1 MALAALP
8 LLLLLPWLAAGE
20 WELRLGRCPEGGALL
35 LDLSLGPEWRC
46 DVDEARTSPPLRGAL
61 ELGRGGRLR
70 VAKGGREECGEAWA
84 NGPLALHLRLSSP
97 SAGGALFWLR
107 LPAFQHGCPPIR
119 RRKRTPR
126 LFVGLTPPLANW
138 LCSPAASLH
147 PQAALRA
154 WTSFPRCRCSNGV
167 SFSCNGETRNGSTC
181 QPPSGPHSHLQ
192 LLCRL
197 RKTSGVVLLDLK
209 EGPEGNKRE
218 VAVSAEVSFPQKWD
232 SWHRDLQRIRSVIT
246 PSQFKLSNY
255 KVSITEKQPTGTLV
269 SSPRRWDSRHQ
280 GLRRIRSVNTPLQF
294 RLTNDQVSIAKNEP
308 ARTLVSPQG
317 WGFWHRGLQ
326 GMQTV
331 NTLPQFKL
339 TNYQVSIAE
348 NEPAGTVVSSPQRWD
363 SRHQGPRWMRS
374 VNTPPQF
381 KLTNYQVSIPENQPS
396 GTVVIALEAHD
407 PDEGEAGHLVYSIEA
422 FFDKRSNDYFSINA
436 GTGVVTTTRS
446 LDRETKDT
454 HVLQVTATDQ
464 GAPRHRSATTFL
476 TVTVSDTNDHGPVFE
491 QPEYRENIRENLEV
505 GYEVLTI
512 RATDKDAPDNANLLY
527 RILEPGAGEGVFE
540 IDPHSGV
547 VRTCAPVD
555 REEVSEYHLV
565 VEANDQGKDP
575 GPRSAT
581 VTVHI
586 SVEDENDNSPQ
597 FSEKRYQVQIPED
610 TPINNQVLQVQATD
624 RDRGSNAQVHYSIVS
639 GNLKGQFY
647 IHSFSGSIDLIN
659 PLDYETIR
667 EYTLRIKAQDGGRPP
682 QINSSGMVSIQV
694 LDVNDNAPIF
704 VSTPFQATVLENV
717 PVGYSVLHIQA
728 VDADSG
734 DNARLEYKLIE
745 VAHPSSLVATV
756 GDMSFPFQINNSTG
770 WITVSV
776 ELDRET
782 VENYHFGVEA
792 RDHGI
797 PVMTSSASVSITVL
811 DVNDNSP
818 TFTEKVY
825 QLRLNE
831 DAVVGSSVLTLTA
844 VDKDVNSVVTY
855 QITSGNTRNRFAI
868 TSQSAGGLIT
878 LALPLDYKQE
888 RQYVLT
894 VTASDGTLF
903 DTVQVHIN
911 VTDANTH
918 RPVFQSSHYT
928 VSVSEDK
935 PVGTSIVTI
944 VATDEDTG
952 ENARITYVLEDNIPQ
967 FRIDPDTGTI
977 TTLMELDYE
986 DQASYTLAITAQD
999 NGIPQKSDT
1008 TYVEILIL
1016 DANDNVP
1023 RFLRD
1028 RYQGAVFED
1037 VPLST
1042 SVLQVSA
1049 VDRDSGPNGR
1059 LLYTFQGGDDG
1070 DGDFYIEA
1078 TSGVIRTLR
1087 KLDRENVAVYS
1098 LRAFAVDRGSPPL
1111 KASVDIQVTVLDIN
1125 DNPPVFEQ
1133 DEFDIYVEE
1142 NSPVGSIVARI
1153 SAVDPDEGTNAQIM
1167 YQIVE
1172 GNIPEVFQL
1181 DLLNGDLTALMDLD
1195 YESQTEYVIVV
1206 QATSAPLVSRAT
1218 VHIRL
1223 RDQND
1228 NPPVL
1233 QDFQI
1238 LFNNYVTNKS
1248 NSFPSGVI
1256 GKIPA
1261 HDPDISD
1268 HLDYTFVQGNELNLL
1283 LLDSATGELKL
1294 SRDLDNN
1301 RPLEAIM
1308 KVSVSDGI
1316 HNVTALCTLRVTIIT
1331 DDMLTNS
1338 ITVRLENMSQ
1348 EKFLSP
1354 LLALFVEGVATVL
1367 STTKEGIFV
1376 FNIQND
1382 TDVSSNI
1389 LNVTFSALLPGGIR
1403 NEFFPSE
1410 DLQEQIYLNRTL
1422 LTLISTQRVLPFDDN
1437 ICLREPCENYMK
1449 CVSVLKFDSSAPFI
1463 SSNSVLFRP
1472 IHPINGLRCRC
1483 PPGFTG
1489 DYCETEIDLCYSN
1502 PCGNNGL
1509 CRSRE
1514 GGYTCECYEDYTGE
1528 YCEVNARSGRC
1539 APGVCKNGGTCINL
1553 LIGGFKC
1560 ECPPGE
1566 YERPYCEMTTRSFPP
1581 LSFVTFKGLRQRF
1594 HFTVSLMFAT
1604 RERNAL
1610 LLYNGRFNEKHDF
1623 IALEIIEEQIQLTF
1637 SAGETTTTV
1646 APFVPGGVSDGQW
1659 HSVQVQYYNKPNIG
1673 RLGIPHGP
1681 SGEKVAVVTVDDCDT
1696 AVAVRFGSLIGNYSC
1711 AAQGTQTGS
1720 KKSLDL
1726 TGPLLLGG
1734 VPNLPEDFPV
1744 HNRQFV
1750 GCMRNLSID
1759 SKQVDMASYIANNG
1773 TLAGCLAQKNYCTS
1787 NWCQNGGS
1795 CVNKWNT
1802 YSCDCPLQYGGKNCE
1817 QVMTFPYRFTGESI
1831 IIWSDL
1837 DITIS
1842 VPWYIGLMFRT
1853 RKVNGMLMQANAGLS
1868 SKINIQILNKHVV
1881 FEVYDGLNKIANLTM
1896 AQSRVSDG
1904 EWHHLLI
1911 ELKSAKDGK
1920 DIKYLAVVTLDYG
1933 MYQSTVQIGNQ
1944 LPGLKMKSIIVGGVS
1959 GDHVSVQQGFYGCLQ
1974 GVRMGE
1980 TPTNVATLNTEQA
1993 TKIHVTEGCEVD
2005 NPCDSNP
2012 CPLHSYCSD
2021 DWDSYSCICDPGFF
2035 GTDCVDVCSLNPCQH
2050 VSACVHK
2057 PSSSHGYTCEC
2068 GQSYYGQYCESKIDL
2083 PCPRGWW
2090 GNPICGPCNCEI
2102 SKGFDPDCN
2111 KTNGECRC
2119 MANHY
2124 RPQNSDTCYPCDCL
2138 PSGSQNRTCDNETG
2152 QCPCKAGVIGRQC
2165 NRCDNPFA
2173 EVTVHGC
2180 EVVYNGCPKAFEAGI
2195 WWPQTKFG
2203 QPAAVPC
2210 PKGSVGNAVRHCNSE
2225 KGWLPPELF
2234 NCTTVGFMDLKI
2246 MNEKLLR
2253 NETNMDGDKSVQI
2266 AKVLH
2271 SATNHTGSFYGNDV
2285 RTAYQMMIRV
2295 LQYESQQQGFDL
2307 AATRDVDFNE
2317 NIIRAGSALL
2327 EPSTKE
2333 HWEHIQRTEGGTA
2346 HLLKHYEEYFNT
2358 VAKNMQK
2365 TYMKPFII
2373 VAANMIIAVDIFE
2386 KSNFTGAKVP
2396 RFDAI
2401 KEDYPRDL
2409 ESSVLFPDTLFKASN
2424 RKAVPTMKPANYIF
2438 PSKKG
2443 DEIFKKVLTKRKRRH
2458 PEESNQ
2464 HATAIVIIYRTLGR
2478 FLPESYDPDRRSL
2491 RLPNRPI
2498 INTPIISTIV
2508 YRDGESLPN
2517 LLESPITLEHVMMET
2532 EERTKPVCVF
2542 WNHSTTIGETGGWS
2556 SKGCEMFSRSQS
2568 HVICQCNHLTSFA
2581 VLMDISKRENGEA
2594 LPLKIITYTTV
2605 SISLAAL
2612 LLTFILLVLI
2622 RTLRSNLHSIHKNLV
2637 AALFF
2642 SELVF
2647 LIGIN
2652 QTENPFVCT
2661 VIAILLHYFYMSTF
2675 AWMFVEQLH
2684 IYRMLTEVRN
2694 INFGH
2699 MRFYY
2704 VMGWGIPAIIT
2715 GLAVGLDPQGYGNPD
2730 FCWLSVHD
2738 TLIWSFAG
2746 PIVIVVVINIII
2758 FILAVKASCRRR
2770 QRSLEKTGIISVLR
2784 TAFLL
2789 LLLIS
2794 ATWLLGLMA
2803 VNSDVMTFHYLF
2815 AVFSCL
2821 QGLFIFFFH
2830 CIFNKE
2836 VRKHLKNTFTGKKPL
2851 PDDSTTTRATLL
2863 TRSLNCN
2870 DTYIEEPNMYRT
2882 TIGES
2887 TVSLES
2893 TVRSAKSH
2901 NSYLAH
2907 ILRDEAA
2914 QKLSVSSSQ
2923 ARAGHTEGDSS
2934 IFRRKPSKSHEHDS
2948 DSDSELSLDEHSSSY
2963 ASSHSSDSEE
2973 DAIDAEKKWN
2983 AATSKSNDRGPL
2995 HSTPKV
3001 DSLPNHVKSYW
3012 PSESIAAS
3020 DGEEPSAKQKLKVET
3035 KVNVELHQENQANH
3049 SSEIPPDK
3057 ENEVQQK
3064 ENKPFSQQN
3073 HQQPEQRKGILKNKV
3088 TYPPPLV
3095 DKNIKNRLREK
3106 LSDYNQTTISSR
3118 MTAIGTNNGIRS
3130 NSDSGVTVKNP
3141 RRDQLPEQING
3152 LAMNLHVGTGTAE
3165 TSDSEGSNETSI

>member
-1 MALAALP
+1 M
-8 LLLLLPWLAAGE
+8 E
-20 WELRLGRCPEGGALL
+20 
-35 LDLSLGPEWRC
+35 
-46 DVDEARTSPPLRGAL
+46 
-61 ELGRGGRLR
+61 
-70 VAKGGREECGEAWA
+70 
-84 NGPLALHLRLSSP
+84 
-97 SAGGALFWLR
+97 ALF
-107 LPAFQHGCPPIR
+107 
-119 RRKRTPR
+119 
-126 LFVGLTPPLANW
+126 
-138 LCSPAASLH
+138 
-147 PQAALRA
+147 
-154 WTSFPRCRCSNGV
+154 
-167 SFSCNGETRNGSTC
+167 
-181 QPPSGPHSHLQ
+181 
-192 LLCRL
+192 
-197 RKTSGVVLLDLK
+197 
-209 EGPEGNKRE
+209 
-218 VAVSAEVSFPQKWD
+218 
-232 SWHRDLQRIRSVIT
+232 
-246 PSQFKLSNY
+246 
-255 KVSITEKQPTGTLV
+255 
-269 SSPRRWDSRHQ
+269 
-280 GLRRIRSVNTPLQF
+280 
-294 RLTNDQVSIAKNEP
+294 
-308 ARTLVSPQG
+308 
-317 WGFWHRGLQ
+317 
-326 GMQTV
+326 
-331 NTLPQFKL
+331 
-339 TNYQVSIAE
+339 
-348 NEPAGTVVSSPQRWD
+348 
-363 SRHQGPRWMRS
+363 
-374 VNTPPQF
+374 
-381 KLTNYQVSIPENQPS
+381 
-396 GTVVIALEAHD
+396 
-407 PDEGEAGHLVYSIEA
+407 DE
-422 FFDKRSNDYFSINA
+422 RSNDYFSIDSE
-436 GTGVVTTTRS
+436 TGSMVTTRS

-454 HVLQVTATDQ
+454 HVLKVTATDH
-464 GAPRHRSATTFL
+464 GSPRRRSATTYL
-476 TVTVSDTNDHGPVFE
+476 TVTVSDTNDHEPMFE
-491 QPEYRENIRENLEV
+491 QPVYRETIRENLEV

-512 RATDKDAPDNANLLY
+512 RATDGDAPDNANMLY
-527 RILEPGAGEGVFE
+527 RLLEPGAGDGVFE
-540 IDPHSGV
+540 IDPRSGV
-547 VRTCAPVD
+547 VRTRAPVD

-565 VEANDQGKDP
+565 VEANDQGKEP

-581 VTVHI
+581 ATVHI
-586 SVEDENDNSPQ
+586 TVEDENDNYPQ
-597 FSEKRYQVQIPED
+597 FSEKRYLVQVPED
-610 TPINNQVLQVQATD
+610 APVNSQVLQVQATD

-647 IHSFSGSIDLIN
+647 IHSFSGAIDLIN

-682 QINSSGMVSIQV
+682 LINSSGMVSVQV
-694 LDVNDNAPIF
+694 VDVNDNAPIF

-717 PVGYSVLHIQA
+717 PLGYSVLHVQA

-734 DNARLEYKLIE
+734 DNARLEYKLIDLS
-745 VAHPSSLVATV
+745 PSPGGVSPG
-756 GDMSFPFQINNSTG
+756 GDTGFPFQINNSTG
-770 WITVSV
+770 WITVSA

-792 RDHGI
+792 RDHGV
-797 PVMTSSASVSITVL
+797 PVMTSSASVAITVL
-811 DVNDNSP
+811 DVNDNNPS
-818 TFTEKVY
+818 FTEKVY

-831 DAVVGSSVLTLTA
+831 DAAVGSSVLTVIA
-844 VDKDVNSVVTY
+844 VDRDINSVVTY

-868 TSQSAGGLIT
+868 TSQSGGGLIT

-894 VTASDGTLF
+894 VTASDGTLL
-903 DTVQVHIN
+903 DTVQVFIN

-935 PVGTSIVTI
+935 PIGTSIVTI
-944 VATDEDTG
+944 SASDEDTG
-952 ENARITYVLEDNIPQ
+952 ENARITYILEDNIPQ

-986 DQASYTLAITAQD
+986 DQASYTLAITARD

-1016 DANDNVP
+1016 DANDNAP

-1028 RYQGAVFED
+1028 RYQGSVFED

-1042 SVLQVSA
+1042 SVLQLSA
-1049 VDRDSGPNGR
+1049 TDRDSGLNGR

-1070 DGDFYIEA
+1070 DGDFYIEP

-1133 DEFDIYVEE
+1133 DEFDIFVEE

-1153 SAVDPDEGTNAQIM
+1153 SAADPDEGTNAQIM

-1195 YESQTEYVIVV
+1195 YESRTEYVIVV

-1223 RDQND
+1223 LDQND

-1261 HDPDISD
+1261 HDPDVSD
-1268 HLDYTFVQGNELNLL
+1268 SLAYAFVQGNELNLL

-1301 RPLEAIM
+1301 RPLEALM
-1308 KVSVSDGI
+1308 KVSVSDGV
-1316 HNVTALCTLRVTIIT
+1316 HSVTAVCTLRVTIIT

-1354 LLALFVEGVATVL
+1354 LLSLFVEGVATVL
-1367 STTKEGIFV
+1367 STTTDGIFV

-1403 NEFFPSE
+1403 NKFFPSE

-1422 LTLISTQRVLPFDDN
+1422 LTMISMQRVLPFDDN

-1463 SSNSVLFRP
+1463 SSNTVLFRP

-1528 YCEVNARSGRC
+1528 SCEVNSRSGRC
-1539 APGVCKNGGTCINL
+1539 VPGVCKNGGTCVNL
-1553 LIGGFKC
+1553 LVGGFKC

-1581 LSFVTFKGLRQRF
+1581 QSFVTFKGLRQRF

-1659 HSVQVQYYNKPNIG
+1659 HSVQVQYYNKPHIG

-1696 AVAVRFGSLIGNYSC
+1696 AVAVRFGSLIGNYTC

-1744 HNRQFV
+1744 HNREFI

-1759 SKQVDMASYIANNG
+1759 NKPIDMASFIANNG
-1773 TLAGCLAQKNYCTS
+1773 TLAGCAAQKNYCDT
-1787 NWCQNGGS
+1787 NWCQNGGT

-1802 YSCDCPLQYGGKNCE
+1802 YTCECPLQYGGKNCE
-1817 QVMTFPYRFTGESI
+1817 QVMPSPQRFSGESI
-1831 IIWSDL
+1831 IVWSDL

-1853 RKVNGMLMQANAGLS
+1853 RKVNGMLMQANAGAS
-1868 SKINIQILNKHVV
+1868 SKINIQILNNYVQ
-1881 FEVYDGLNKIANLTM
+1881 FEVYNGLNQVASLKMT
-1896 AQSRVSDG
+1896 QTRVSDG

-1920 DIKYLAVVTLDYG
+1920 DIKYLAVMSLDYG

-1944 LPGLKMKSIIVGGVS
+1944 LPGLKMKSIIVGGIS
-1959 GDHVSVQQGFYGCLQ
+1959 GDQVSVQQGFYGCMQ

-1980 TPTNVATLNTEQA
+1980 TSTNVATLNMKQA
-1993 TKIHVTEGCEVD
+1993 IKINIKEGCEID
-2005 NPCDSNP
+2005 NPCDSSP
-2012 CPLHSYCSD
+2012 CPQHSYCTD
-2021 DWDSYSCICDPGFF
+2021 DWDSYSCVCDPGYF
-2035 GTDCVDVCSLNPCQH
+2035 GSNCVDVCNLNPCEH
-2050 VSACVHK
+2050 VSTCVHK

-2111 KTNGECRC
+2111 KTNGECQC
-2119 MANHY
+2119 KTNYY
-2124 RPQNSDTCYPCDCL
+2124 RPQSSDACYPCDCF
-2138 PSGSQNRTCDNETG
+2138 PSGSQTRSCDLETG
-2152 QCPCKAGVIGRQC
+2152 QCPCKPGVIGRQC

-2173 EVTVHGC
+2173 EVTIQGC
-2180 EVVYNGCPKAFEAGI
+2180 EVIYNGCPKAFEAGI

-2225 KGWLPPELF
+2225 RGWLPPELF
-2234 NCTTVGFMDLKI
+2234 NCTTLIFVDLKLMI
-2246 MNEKLLR
+2246 EKLHL
-2253 NETNMDGDKSVQI
+2253 NETKLDGDKSIQI
-2266 AKVLH
+2266 AKVLQN
-2271 SATNHTGSFYGNDV
+2271 ATKYTNSLYGNDV
-2285 RTAYQMMIRV
+2285 RTAYLLMIKV

-2307 AATRDVDFNE
+2307 AATRDAEFNE
-2317 NIIRAGSALL
+2317 NIIKVGSTLL
-2327 EPSTKE
+2327 DPSTKE
-2333 HWEHIQRTEGGTA
+2333 HWEQIQRTEGGTS

-2358 VAKNMQK
+2358 VAQNMKK
-2365 TYMKPFII
+2365 TYLKPFVI
-2373 VAANMIIAVDIFE
+2373 VATNMIIAVDIFD

-2396 RFDAI
+2396 QFDRI
-2401 KEDYPRDL
+2401 KEDYPKDL
-2409 ESSVLFPDTLFKASN
+2409 ESSVLFPDTLFRPSD
-2424 RKAVPTMKPANYIF
+2424 RKVAPTMKPSNQKLS
-2438 PSKKG
+2438 SKTDNG
-2443 DEIFKKVLTKRKRRH
+2443 ILNLENALTKRKKRQ
-2458 PEESNQ
+2458 PDESNQ
-2464 HATAIVIIYRTLGR
+2464 YAVAMVIIYRSLGQL
-2478 FLPESYDPDRRSL
+2478 LPENYDPDRRSL

-2498 INTPIISTIV
+2498 INTPIVSTTIYSQAEPV
-2508 YRDGESLPN
+2508 PN
-2517 LLESPITLEHVMMET
+2517 LLEKPIILEYAMLET

-2542 WNHSTTIGETGGWS
+2542 WNHSITVGGTGGWS
-2556 SKGCEMFSRSQS
+2556 SKGCELFSRNQS
-2568 HVICQCNHLTSFA
+2568 HVSCQCNHMTSFA
-2581 VLMDISKRENGEA
+2581 VLMDISKRENGEV
-2594 LPLKIITYTTV
+2594 LPLKIVTYTTV
-2605 SISLAAL
+2605 SISLVAL
-2612 LLTFILLVLI
+2612 LMTFMLLVLI
-2622 RTLRSNLHSIHKNLV
+2622 RTLRSNLHSIHRNLV

-2652 QTENPFVCT
+2652 QTENQFVCT

-2704 VMGWGIPAIIT
+2704 VVGWGIPAIIT
-2715 GLAVGLDPQGYGNPD
+2715 GLAVGLDPHGYGNPD

-2746 PIVIVVVINIII
+2746 PVVIVVIINTVI
-2758 FILAVKASCRRR
+2758 FILAVKASCGRR
-2770 QRSLEKTGIISVLR
+2770 QRSFEKTGVMSVLR

-2815 AVFSCL
+2815 AIFSCL

-2836 VRKHLKNTFTGKKPL
+2836 VRKHLKNTLTGKKPL

-2870 DTYIEEPNMYRT
+2870 NTYIEEPNMYRT
-2882 TIGES
+2882 NIGES

-2893 TVRSAKSH
+2893 TIRSAMSH
-2901 NSYLAH
+2901 NSYLAY
-2907 ILRDEAA
+2907 IFRDEAA
-2914 QKLSVSSSQ
+2914 QKLSGSSSQ
-2923 ARAGHTEGDSS
+2923 ARTGQTEADSS
-2934 IFRRKPSKSHEHDS
+2934 IFHRNPSKSNENDS

-2963 ASSHSSDSEE
+2963 ASSHSSESEE
-2973 DAIDAEKKWN
+2973 DGIEMEKKWN
-2983 AATSKSNDRGPL
+2983 TATAKNNECGPI
-2995 HSTPKV
+2995 HSTPKECV
-3001 DSLPNHVKSYW
+3001 TT
-3012 PSESIAAS
+3012 S
-3020 DGEEPSAKQKLKVET
+3020 DGEDPGGKQKLKVET
-3035 KVNVELHQENQANH
+3035 KVSVELHRENQVNH
-3049 SSEIPPDK
+3049 SNEAPQDN
-3057 ENEVQQK
+3057 ENEGQQK
-3064 ENKPFSQQN
+3064 ENKPVQQQN
-3073 HQQPEQRKGILKNKV
+3073 NQLPEQRKGILKNKV
-3088 TYPPPLV
+3088 TYPPPLL
-3095 DKNIKNRLREK
+3095 DKNMKNRLREK

-3118 MTAIGTNNGIRS
+3118 TAFLGNSDGIRS
-3130 NSDSGVTVKNP
+3130 PSDTGVIIKTP
-3141 RRDQLPEQING
+3141 RKEQNRDQLNG
-3152 LAMNLHVGTGTAE
+3152 MAMNVHVGTVTAE
-3165 TSDSEGSNETSI
+3165 TSDSEVDAVLQALRW